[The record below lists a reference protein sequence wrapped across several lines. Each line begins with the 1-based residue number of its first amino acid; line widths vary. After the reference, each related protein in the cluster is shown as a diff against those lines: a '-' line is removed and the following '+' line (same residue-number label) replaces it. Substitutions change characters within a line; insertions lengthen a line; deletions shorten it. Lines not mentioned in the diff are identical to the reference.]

1 MEALPERRAAACPL
15 ALSHLEI
22 MEGWMEGVRERRK
35 DRRWWWGW
43 ESESALK
50 TFNSPQSP
58 ELRTPVC
65 SSCWVELLLL
75 DPAGT
80 KSTKPVVRQQT
91 PAAVQRIISDS
102 VIHCELTDFIDQLM
116 KNEITEPLNIVE
128 G

>member
-1 MEALPERRAAACPL
+1 MSISPKSSRDN
-15 ALSHLEI
+15 
-22 MEGWMEGVRERRK
+22 GGVDEGVRERRK

-43 ESESALK
+43 ESESAPK

-91 PAAVQRIISDS
+91 PAAVPRIISDS

-116 KNEITEPLNIVE
+116 KNEMEHRMKKLLNL
-128 G
+128 